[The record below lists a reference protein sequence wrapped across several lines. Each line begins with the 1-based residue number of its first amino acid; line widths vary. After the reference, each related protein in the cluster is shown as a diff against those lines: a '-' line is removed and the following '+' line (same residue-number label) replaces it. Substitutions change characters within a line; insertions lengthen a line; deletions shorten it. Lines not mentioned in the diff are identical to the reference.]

1 MYRIISGLIGAAIY
15 FGFQRYVAK
24 RRIED
29 KKLYLEAAAF
39 AVVTCVVMWMW
50 RTYMGFEGMSTFG
63 STCPNGT
70 VEVLDPVN
78 GQQTTCVPN
87 PNGRRTYPATT
98 GFDAIP
104 KAK

>member
-1 MYRIISGLIGAAIY
+1 MYRLVPGLLAALVY
-15 FGFQRYVAK
+15 VGFQKYVAK
-24 RRIED
+24 RRIQD
-29 KKLYLEAAAF
+29 KKVYLEAAAF
-39 AVVTCVVMWMW
+39 AFVTYIVMWMW
-50 RTYMGFEGMSTFG
+50 RSYMGFEGMSTFG

-70 VEVLDPVN
+70 VEALDPVN

-98 GFDAIP
+98 GFGAIP